1 MITRWFARL
10 LQHVYKVSCKA
21 CTACLQCVVQGFY
34 TMFNMVCKK
43 GVRKVFHN
51 VFHKVFTMCVVIRC
65 VQEIFTMCSQ
75 EICTGD

>member
-1 MITRWFARL
+1 MAERERAFA
-10 LQHVYKVSCKA
+10 YTCA
-21 CTACLQCVVQGFY
+21 YMY

-51 VFHKVFTMCVVIRC
+51 VFHKVFTMRVVIRC

-75 EICTGD
+75 EICTGG